1 MKMKNIIS
9 AFLLLVLPF
18 AAVSQENL
26 TAKELGDKAYAESRF
41 ADAVA
46 IYETALA
53 EQGPSQA
60 LYYNLGHAY

>member
-46 IYETALA
+46 IYE
-53 EQGPSQA
+53 
-60 LYYNLGHAY
+60 